1 MKFTLKDKTF
11 AIKSATLSA
20 AIPDPYWSAKY
31 NPSGDARLFWSLEV
45 ICEAG
50 EDDDDGEMWEPRIY
64 HEDLHFPIRR
74 WMNVAGQTVE
84 WSKPAGGIYV
94 FEHERISR
102 ARLRFLERDGARI
115 RFDWEGC
122 GDVRWDDEYG
132 EDVPFTASGWAEF
145 TQVIVRGSESD
156 TDETLRTR
164 LAAYFDPGDFIQQ
177 PISPGGRYDSG
188 VRMAHGVF
196 IPRVAPEA

>member
-1 MKFTLKDKTF
+1 MRFILKDKKF
-11 AIKSATLSA
+11 AIESATLSA

-45 ICEAG
+45 ICGTG
-50 EDDDDGEMWEPRIY
+50 EDDDGEMWEPRIY

-74 WMNVAGQTVE
+74 WMNVAGQAVE
-84 WSKPAGGIYV
+84 WSEPSGGIYV
-94 FEHERISR
+94 VEHENISR
-102 ARLRFLERDGARI
+102 GCLRLLEREGARF

-132 EDVPFTASGWAEF
+132 EDVPFTASGWANF
-145 TQVIVRGSESD
+145 TQVVVRGSESD

-164 LAAYFDPGDFIQQ
+164 LAAYLDPGDFVQQ
-177 PISPGGRYDSG
+177 PISHSGHRYDSG
-188 VRMAHGVF
+188 VGMAQGVF
-196 IPRVAPEA
+196 IPRIE